1 MRTNKLDGYYDDVDF
16 LELVEEYKDLSERE
30 LRYKIAQ
37 DVYGWI
43 VEAGDACYMSL
54 DEAKTLIN
62 VFKYIIKQ
70 RENENA

>member
-1 MRTNKLDGYYDDVDF
+1 MRKNTLDGYYDDVDF

-30 LRYKIAQ
+30 LRYKIAE

-54 DEAKTLIN
+54 GEAQTRIN
-62 VFKYIIKQ
+62 VFKYIIEQ
-70 RENENA
+70 REKENA